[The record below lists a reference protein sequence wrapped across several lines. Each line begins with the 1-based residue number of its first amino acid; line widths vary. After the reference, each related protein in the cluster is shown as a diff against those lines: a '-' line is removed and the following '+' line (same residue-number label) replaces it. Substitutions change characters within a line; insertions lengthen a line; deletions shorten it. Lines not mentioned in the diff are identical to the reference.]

1 MLKLNENA
9 GNNEGEEEKKEGEEG
24 EEGEKPEKKKMPVLE
39 EIQVELT
46 PEELED
52 IWKSP
57 DPDLMEKDA
66 LIQQEKDKLN
76 QRFENNVNEIQALI
90 DGLKEKGI
98 PVIEI
103 NNDTTKENVYK
114 NLLLELNPYIINQKK
129 FNRKTISF

>member
-1 MLKLNENA
+1 MDEIDAMYEKMLKESNDKRKQKEEELIKQKKQEKFDELKAEYDAEVENA

-66 LIQQEKDKLN
+66 KI
-76 QRFENNVNEIQALI
+76 
-90 DGLKEKGI
+90 
-98 PVIEI
+98 
-103 NNDTTKENVYK
+103 
-114 NLLLELNPYIINQKK
+114 
-129 FNRKTISF
+129 